1 MGKTLAGTYAQTVE
15 QFNQLHPAK
24 PMDIN
29 ILSDDIKKIETTVCD
44 DFIWVDIYYVDEEAH
59 TKDNA
64 NIEKFVVFGF
74 EKGGN
79 KYKRDFI
86 ITEYEKLYMTR
97 CVFDKD
103 AMKVLGADMM
113 VDDITVKELFDE
125 YAISVWATDYTTDKP
140 LFDINGGNDVH
151 DELEEENFGEFED
164 VDTNELDEVEMKSTG
179 IMGKESARETLLK
192 VECLKDAIHSL
203 SDRDQS
209 VIFMLMDGFSGREMA
224 DVLQIKEGAQRKLVS
239 DVRGRLKRRLAE
251 AQFADI
257 AERTD
262 RYRNSAVKWDA
273 ENDEEFGF
281 LYASRSEMND

>member
-1 MGKTLAGTYAQTVE
+1 MPTLKTTKTKTTMRTTNNSNASTVE
-15 QFNQLHPAK
+15 ARTANQV
-24 PMDIN
+24 MDRIVKIQPTLKKDIKFLN
-29 ILSDDIKKIETTVCD
+29 YKYGSKLSTEEQEEILAAVTFKALEKAEGYDASKANLRTWMNTIARNEIITVLKERDRSAARSILYIDESDDEGR
-44 DFIWVDIYYVDEEAH
+44 FSDEIRQMH
-59 TKDNA
+59 
-64 NIEKFVVFGF
+64 
-74 EKGGN
+74 
-79 KYKRDFI
+79 YR
-86 ITEYEKLYMTR
+86 
-97 CVFDKD
+97 
-103 AMKVLGADMM
+103 
-113 VDDITVKELFDE
+113 
-125 YAISVWATDYTTDKP
+125 
-140 LFDINGGNDVH
+140 
-151 DELEEENFGEFED
+151 
-164 VDTNELDEVEMKSTG
+164 LDEVEMKSTG

-251 AQFADI
+251 AQYADI

>member
-1 MGKTLAGTYAQTVE
+1 MRLSMTPLASPNFKSREGTVPTLKTTKTKTTMRTTNNSSANTNTVE
-15 QFNQLHPAK
+15 ARTANQV
-24 PMDIN
+24 MDKIVKIQPTLKKDIKFLN
-29 ILSDDIKKIETTVCD
+29 YKYGSKLSTEEQEEILAAVTFKALENAEGYDASKANLRTWMNTIARNEILTVLKERDRSAARSILYIDESDDEGR
-44 DFIWVDIYYVDEEAH
+44 FSDEIRQMH
-59 TKDNA
+59 
-64 NIEKFVVFGF
+64 
-74 EKGGN
+74 
-79 KYKRDFI
+79 YR
-86 ITEYEKLYMTR
+86 
-97 CVFDKD
+97 
-103 AMKVLGADMM
+103 
-113 VDDITVKELFDE
+113 
-125 YAISVWATDYTTDKP
+125 
-140 LFDINGGNDVH
+140 
-151 DELEEENFGEFED
+151 
-164 VDTNELDEVEMKSTG
+164 LDEVEMKSTG

-251 AQFADI
+251 AQYADI